1 MIENLKHHTERT
13 LAKSVLRYMVMKK
26 VNVIYCE
33 AITFALVLLMIS
45 QVGIGMPITTPFNQY
60 IQAQDKIC
68 TSSYVDNQISY
79 RKIVAKLFGLP
90 GNGMFSSLKPPKEYT
105 GFKLIKKHYIKNAFT
120 GILSHISFNYCEHG
134 KLLWNKDFPISLAQ
148 LYDFDWDKPIC
159 VYYRS
164 SLQDKI
170 VSSSFDINFTNATNV
185 KKHNETKQLKT
196 MLAQTRKSVKG
207 PLKFQ
212 SMEKQELPSLK
223 SLALNDPE
231 NFFCFKY
238 ARRKKYANSDLNV
251 FFPQQWVGGLFYCDL
266 NVEEKVNFLMSNMD
280 SDLNS
285 INQNL
290 VHNTC
295 SFANAIPMLPVIADQ
310 YNNYWTDYEGFKTT
324 TKKRNKKEAHFEM
337 VKNVPYLYTPQMTNI
352 FDLKTKGTLEYN
364 ETSNIDEY
372 HFQKKMPPSFLPN
385 WKFKALD
392 YFRKTPFMAQAEKWF
407 NDISV
412 TESYKYNQSDM
423 NGLEYFAQLTL
434 TKLQKMAKA
443 ETFDESAV
451 WSMNEDHLSKN
462 KMLKL
467 HKFAISKYLTLEDFL
482 VGLISSKLFK
492 QDSEELQLAAES
504 LQVDDQKNFDY

>member
-1 MIENLKHHTERT
+1 
-13 LAKSVLRYMVMKK
+13 
-26 VNVIYCE
+26 
-33 AITFALVLLMIS
+33 
-45 QVGIGMPITTPFNQY
+45 
-60 IQAQDKIC
+60 
-68 TSSYVDNQISY
+68 
-79 RKIVAKLFGLP
+79 
-90 GNGMFSSLKPPKEYT
+90 
-105 GFKLIKKHYIKNAFT
+105 
-120 GILSHISFNYCEHG
+120 
-134 KLLWNKDFPISLAQ
+134 
-148 LYDFDWDKPIC
+148 
-159 VYYRS
+159 
-164 SLQDKI
+164 
-170 VSSSFDINFTNATNV
+170 
-185 KKHNETKQLKT
+185 
-196 MLAQTRKSVKG
+196 
-207 PLKFQ
+207 
-212 SMEKQELPSLK
+212 
-223 SLALNDPE
+223 
-231 NFFCFKY
+231 
-238 ARRKKYANSDLNV
+238 
-251 FFPQQWVGGLFYCDL
+251 
-266 NVEEKVNFLMSNMD
+266 
-280 SDLNS
+280 
-285 INQNL
+285 
-290 VHNTC
+290 
-295 SFANAIPMLPVIADQ
+295 MLPVIADQ

-364 ETSNIDEY
+364 ETSNSDEN